1 MMYEPSDAVCS
12 TSDPEAWFPGETSSP
27 YDRAFRICCSCP
39 IQRECLK
46 FSFDNREEFGIWGG
60 VNETQRL
67 SLLPTYFR
75 RSFADRER
83 MIDNL
88 LDARTEQV
96 AQLWDK
102 VHENA
107 ERRRAKKR
115 RQNRE
120 LREREKL
127 GSEGKDA
134 A

>member
-1 MMYEPSDAVCS
+1 MNYEPSDAVCS
-12 TSDPEAWFPGETSSP
+12 TSDPEAWFPEISGP

-46 FSFDNREEFGIWGG
+46 FSFDNREEYGIWGG
-60 VNETQRL
+60 IGETQRVGL
-67 SLLPTYFR
+67 FTTYFR
-75 RSFADRER
+75 RTFADRER

-88 LDARTEQV
+88 MDARNEEI
-96 AQLWDK
+96 AGLWDK

-115 RQNRE
+115 KQNRE
-120 LREREKL
+120 RRGRRKL
-127 GSEGKDA
+127 EIEGQDA